1 MHLKPPACNKQQ
13 HKVDLTIKSA
23 LETVVSN
30 KVDECQSLKV
40 QAACGRLPAG
50 GRSEKGRQ
58 LGASGSQ
65 AERSCP

>member
-1 MHLKPPACNKQQ
+1 MHLKPPACNKQ
-13 HKVDLTIKSA
+13 HKVDLIIKSA

-30 KVDECQSLKV
+30 KVDLGQSLKV

-65 AERSCP
+65 AEQSCP

>member
-1 MHLKPPACNKQQ
+1 MHLKTPACNKQQ

-40 QAACGRLPAG
+40 QAACGRLPA
-50 GRSEKGRQ
+50 R
-58 LGASGSQ
+58 
-65 AERSCP
+65 